1 MKNTGIT
8 YTSAE
13 RSPVILP
20 EMAEL
25 LPPLSAEQSAA
36 LEEDLLRNGCYSPII
51 VNEDMVIVDGHN
63 RQALCEKH
71 GLPYTM
77 AVFSFEDLLEAKQWA
92 LDTQKGRRNLEKWEL
107 GKIALKLK
115 PEIEAKARANQGTR
129 TDLSAT
135 LPEGSDTVDTRKE
148 LAEAVGLGE
157 RTMGKVMQ
165 IDENAP
171 EVIKE
176 ALDKKELSINKG
188 YDLTRQLQDLPEE
201 QREQAAAEALEY
213 EKAKKELK
221 KQDAEIDRK
230 GKIAALFCKAYEK
243 AVLLTPS
250 EENVRCWTDGTR
262 MTPEEMQDTVKES
275 RELAEVFRTIADIIE
290 QKICPRIGGVPMQKA
305 KKTMPS
311 RTGIPPDAQAEILQK
326 LSAET
331 KITSC
336 EIAEILKKHDVCGDM
351 DALQDAYRKRLGQR
365 LLSGIRDENGKR
377 EILSTS
383 GGEYVIVDCC
393 NDPQKLKAIQRRIQ
407 AQMNGLDVS
416 AGKVHGRVHFLERFM
431 GWVRKERSD
440 GAA

>member
-25 LPPLSAEQSAA
+25 LPPLSAEQLDA
-36 LEEDLLRNGCYSPII
+36 LETDLVNNGCYSPII
-51 VNEDMVIVDGHN
+51 VNEDLAIIDGHN

-135 LPEGSDTVDTRKE
+135 LPESSDAIDTRKE

-171 EVIKE
+171 DAIKE

-188 YDLTRQLQDLPEE
+188 YDLTRQLQDVPED
-201 QREQAAAEALEY
+201 QREQAAAELLEC
-213 EKAKKELK
+213 EKAKKDLK
-221 KQDAEIDRK
+221 QQNAEIDRK
-230 GKIAALFCKAYEK
+230 GKVANTFCKAYEK
-243 AVLLTPS
+243 ASLLTAT
-250 EENVRCWTDGTR
+250 EENVRCWTEGTR
-262 MTPEEMQDTVKES
+262 MTLEELQDTVKES
-275 RELAEVFRTIADIIE
+275 REIAQVFAAIADIIE
-290 QKICPRIGGVPMQKA
+290 QKILPADWRCVDA
-305 KKTMPS
+305 ES
-311 RTGIPPDAQAEILQK
+311 EENDAQ
-326 LSAET
+326 
-331 KITSC
+331 
-336 EIAEILKKHDVCGDM
+336 
-351 DALQDAYRKRLGQR
+351 
-365 LLSGIRDENGKR
+365 
-377 EILSTS
+377 
-383 GGEYVIVDCC
+383 
-393 NDPQKLKAIQRRIQ
+393 P
-407 AQMNGLDVS
+407 
-416 AGKVHGRVHFLERFM
+416 
-431 GWVRKERSD
+431 D
-440 GAA
+440 GNPA